1 MICARITNYVVTSI
15 PTSGTNLIRNLDV
28 DRCCVYY
35 FTIYLRNVFIA
46 HINTEHEFYMKIELH
61 VLLTFASINSIWF
74 LYPVLY
80 TCIARIMS
88 WYSVLYLNIIR
99 SIIYTHHIFMHC
111 IQVLTFYILALVSWI

>member
-1 MICARITNYVVTSI
+1 MRYTEMICTRITNYVVTSI

-28 DRCCVYY
+28 DRCCAYY
-35 FTIYLRNVFIA
+35 FTIYLRNILIA

-74 LYPVLY
+74 LYPVLC
-80 TCIARIMS
+80 TCIPRIMS

-111 IQVLTFYILALVSWI
+111 MQVLTF